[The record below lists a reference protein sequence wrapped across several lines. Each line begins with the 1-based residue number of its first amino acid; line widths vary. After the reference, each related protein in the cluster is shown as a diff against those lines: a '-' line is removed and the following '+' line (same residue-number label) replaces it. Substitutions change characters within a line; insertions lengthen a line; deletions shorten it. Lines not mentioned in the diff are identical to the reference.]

1 MLPANMM
8 EMMLTPR
15 RQNRSGVDILNQ
27 KKFHMPTAYTILFLL
42 LILVAAATW
51 IIPAGSYDYV
61 DGVPVAGTYHT
72 VEQNP
77 QGVGDVLKAAF
88 SGFYDAVDVC
98 IFILM
103 VGGFLGVVMKTG
115 AVDAGVGNVIRL
127 LGGREK
133 WLIPIL
139 MLLFGLGGTTY
150 GMWEETMA
158 FYPLLIPVFL
168 AAGYDAVVGIS
179 VILLGAGA
187 GVIAST
193 VNPFATGIAAGFAGV
208 SLGEG
213 IVLRLLEWV
222 AFEAAAIWFVMA
234 YAAKVKKN
242 PSKSV
247 VGVGAGKI
255 QVSMDQ
261 QVPFTAKRKVIMAL
275 FTLTFLIMVY
285 AVVPFDEMGLSLPA
299 LGWWFPELSALFL
312 VAGVV
317 IGLIDR
323 MSEEELVET
332 YVAGCADL
340 LGVAFIIGISRGI
353 TVLMNDG
360 AITDT
365 VLHWGEQA
373 LSGAGAISFT
383 LLVFALYLPLTILI
397 PSSSGLATL
406 SIPIVA
412 PLGKFAGVG
421 GDLVVTA
428 FQSASGLYAV
438 VPFDE
443 MGLSLP
449 ALGWWFPE
457 LSALFLVAGVVIGL
471 IDRMSEEE
479 LVETYVAGCADLLGV
494 AFIIGISRGITVLM
508 NDGAITDTVLHW
520 GEQALSGAGA
530 ISFTLL
536 VFALYLPLT
545 ILIPSSSGLATL
557 SIPIVAP
564 LGKFAGVG
572 GDLVVTAFQSASGL
586 VNIITPTAAVVMGAL
601 ALGHVPY
608 DRWVK
613 YVWKLILWFLLLALA
628 FLVAGV
634 LLG

>member
-1 MLPANMM
+1 M
-8 EMMLTPR
+8 EKP
-15 RQNRSGVDILNQ
+15 
-27 KKFHMPTAYTILFLL
+27 KFRMPTAYTILFLL
-42 LILVAAATW
+42 IILVAIATW
-51 IIPAGSYDYV
+51 LIPAGAYEYV
-61 DGVPVAGTYHT
+61 DGVPVAGTYREVT
-72 VEQNP
+72 PDP

-98 IFILM
+98 VFILM

-115 AVDAGVGNVIRL
+115 AVDAGVSDTIRL
-127 LGGREK
+127 LDGQEK

-187 GVIAST
+187 GVISST

-213 IVLRLLEWV
+213 ILLRVIQWV
-222 AFEAAAIWFVMA
+222 VFEGAAIWFVMA

-242 PSKSV
+242 PSRSV

-255 QVSMDQ
+255 HVTMDET
-261 QVPFTAKRKVIMAL
+261 VPFTPKRKVILAL
-275 FTLTFLIMVY
+275 FTLTFLIMIYGVI
-285 AVVPFDEMGLSLPA
+285 PFDEMGLPLPV

-312 VAGVV
+312 VAGIV
-317 IGLIDR
+317 IGLIDGQR
-323 MSEEELVET
+323 EDDIAEVF
-332 YVAGCADL
+332 VAGCADL

-360 AITDT
+360 QITDT
-365 VLHWGEQA
+365 VLHWGEEA
-373 LSGAGAISFT
+373 LAGAGPVSFV
-383 LLVFALYLPLTILI
+383 LLVYLIYLPLTILI

-406 SIPIVA
+406 SVPIMA
-412 PLGKFAGVG
+412 PLG
-421 GDLVVTA
+421 
-428 FQSASGLYAV
+428 
-438 VPFDE
+438 
-443 MGLSLP
+443 
-449 ALGWWFPE
+449 
-457 LSALFLVAGVVIGL
+457 
-471 IDRMSEEE
+471 R
-479 LVETYVAGCADLLGV
+479 
-494 AFIIGISRGITVLM
+494 
-508 NDGAITDTVLHW
+508 
-520 GEQALSGAGA
+520 
-530 ISFTLL
+530 
-536 VFALYLPLT
+536 
-545 ILIPSSSGLATL
+545 
-557 SIPIVAP
+557 
-564 LGKFAGVG
+564 FAGVG

-613 YVWKLILWFLLLALA
+613 YVWKLILYFLLLTMA
-628 FLVAGV
+628 FLVIGV
-634 LLG
+634 VLG

>member
-1 MLPANMM
+1 LGK
-8 EMMLTPR
+8 
-15 RQNRSGVDILNQ
+15 S
-27 KKFHMPTAYTILFLL
+27 KFQMPTAYTILFLL
-42 LILVAAATW
+42 IIIVAISTW
-51 IIPAGSYDYV
+51 FIPSGAYEYV
-61 DGVPVAGTYHT
+61 DGVPTAGTYHA

-77 QGVGDVLKAAF
+77 QGIGAVLKAAF

-98 IFILM
+98 VFILM

-115 AVDAGVGNVIRL
+115 AIDAGVSNVIQL

-213 IVLRLLEWV
+213 ILLRILQWIV
-222 AFEAAAIWFVMA
+222 FEGAAIWYVMA
-234 YAAKVKKN
+234 YAARVKKN
-242 PSKSV
+242 PSRSV

-255 QVSMDQ
+255 HVTMDES
-261 QVPFTAKRKVIMAL
+261 VPFTSRRKVIMTI
-275 FTLTFLIMVY
+275 FTLTFLVMIYGVI
-285 AVVPFDEMGLSLPA
+285 PFEDMGLPLPA

-312 VAGVV
+312 VGGIV

-323 MSEEELVET
+323 MREDEIADT
-332 YVAGCADL
+332 FVAGCADL

-360 AITDT
+360 GITDT
-365 VLHWGEQA
+365 VLHWGENA
-373 LSGAGAISFT
+373 LAGAGPISFV
-383 LLVFALYLPLTILI
+383 LLVYLIYLPLTILI

-406 SIPIVA
+406 SVPI
-412 PLGKFAGVG
+412 
-421 GDLVVTA
+421 
-428 FQSASGLYAV
+428 
-438 VPFDE
+438 
-443 MGLSLP
+443 M
-449 ALGWWFPE
+449 
-457 LSALFLVAGVVIGL
+457 
-471 IDRMSEEE
+471 
-479 LVETYVAGCADLLGV
+479 
-494 AFIIGISRGITVLM
+494 
-508 NDGAITDTVLHW
+508 
-520 GEQALSGAGA
+520 
-530 ISFTLL
+530 
-536 VFALYLPLT
+536 
-545 ILIPSSSGLATL
+545 
-557 SIPIVAP
+557 AP

-608 DRWVK
+608 DKWVK
-613 YVWKLILWFLLLALA
+613 YVWKLILYFLLLTLG
-628 FLVAGV
+628 FLVVGIW
-634 LLG
+634 LS